1 MLDQAARLREIATEL
16 QADRNDYLMPDSRK
30 RARAQVFAV
39 TSGKGGVG
47 KSNIAVN
54 LAIKVQ
60 EAGYKVLL
68 IDANI
73 NLANT
78 DILMGHSP
86 YRTLADAIIKDYHI
100 REVIYTGPCDLHIL
114 AGGSGFVEL
123 TDLPDAKQARIIRQL
138 ESLEFKYDY
147 LILDTPAGLNKQI
160 LSYVTYASHAIV
172 VVTPEPTSIADAY
185 AMVKVLTLQQSSVRL
200 HVLINQ
206 VNSLEH
212 ARDIF
217 SKFKLVV
224 DRFLKIRIGYLGY
237 IVKDKNVS
245 RAVLKQK
252 PLVMEFPKSPAALCI
267 NNVADQ
273 IVSRGNTKIEIQ
285 HGSFFQR
292 LAKISIFH

>member
-54 LAIKVQ
+54 LSIKMQ

-68 IDANI
+68 VDADI

-86 YRTLADAIIKDYHI
+86 SRSLADAIIKDYHI
-100 REVIYTGPCDLHIL
+100 QEVIYTGPCDVHIL

-123 TDLPDAKQARIIRQL
+123 IDLPDAKQARIIRQL
-138 ESLEFKYDY
+138 ESLEFKYDF
-147 LILDTPAGLNKQI
+147 LILDTPAGLNKQV
-160 LSYVTYASHAIV
+160 LDCVRYASHAIV
-172 VVTPEPTSIADAY
+172 VATPEPTSIADAY

-200 HVLINQ
+200 HVLINK
-206 VNSLEH
+206 VDSLEH

-224 DRFLKIRIGYLGY
+224 DRFLKIRISFLGF
-237 IVKDKNVS
+237 IVEDKNVS

-252 PLVMEFPKSPAALCI
+252 PLVMEFPRSPAALCI
-267 NNVADQ
+267 SNLAEH
-273 IVSRGNTKIEIQ
+273 IISRGNTKIETQ